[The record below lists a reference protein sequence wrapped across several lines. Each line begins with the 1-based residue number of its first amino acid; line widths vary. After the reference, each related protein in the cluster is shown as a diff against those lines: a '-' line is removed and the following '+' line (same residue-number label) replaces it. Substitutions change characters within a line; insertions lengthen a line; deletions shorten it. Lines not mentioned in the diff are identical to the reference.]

1 MHWLVAFAKGVL
13 LHCLKNWLPGA
24 YFGSKTP

>member
-1 MHWLVAFAKGVL
+1 MHWLTVFVMEDL
-13 LHCLKNWLPGA
+13 RRCLKNWLPGA